1 MTESLGID
9 EGAAIHE
16 MAATG
21 EHSAEDALFALTV
34 PNVSAKERTALL
46 CSAWPYAG
54 TPLTWSSA
62 THWALAKNILG

>member
-21 EHSAEDALFALTV
+21 EHSTEDALFALTV
-34 PNVSAKERTALL
+34 PNVSAKER
-46 CSAWPYAG
+46 